1 MVEQRNMTLSEAIT
15 TFLATLPPDQKQ
27 VSQQELGKFI
37 RWYGGDRSISELNA
51 KEISDYG
58 ENISSFV
65 TDPVK
70 KLEPVRS
77 FLSFAK
83 KKKLIETSLAPHL
96 RVSKAKQG
104 KQTKGATHEVT
115 TITLTAEGHA
125 AMQVELAAL
134 KSERPLITEQIR
146 HAAADKDFREN
157 APLEAA
163 RERQGQIE
171 AQIRELE
178 ATLQRAVIIEEQ
190 SNKEEASLTIGIGC
204 TVSLRELSSN
214 EQSCY
219 LLVSPSEA
227 NPAQGKLSIASPT
240 GVALVNQA
248 VGTIIEVN
256 APAGILK
263 YQIEEIQSW

>member
-1 MVEQRNMTLSEAIT
+1 MAEQQNLTLTEAIT
-15 TFLATLPPDQKQ
+15 AFLATLPPDQKQ
-27 VSQQELGKFI
+27 VSQRELSKFI
-37 RWYGGDRSISELNA
+37 RWYGGERAISELNA

-65 TDPVK
+65 TNPVK

-83 KKKLIETSLAPHL
+83 KKKLIEISLAPHL

-104 KQTKGATHEVT
+104 KQAKGASQEVV

-125 AMQVELAAL
+125 AMQSELEAL
-134 KSERPLITEQIR
+134 KNERPLITEQIR

-178 ATLQRAVIIEEQ
+178 ATLKRSVIIEEQ
-190 SNKEEASLTIGIGC
+190 GNREEASPTIGIGC
-204 TVSLRELSSN
+204 TVSLRDLGTNELDRKS
-214 EQSCY
+214 
-219 LLVSPSEA
+219 V
-227 NPAQGKLSIASPT
+227 
-240 GVALVNQA
+240 V
-248 VGTIIEVN
+248 
-256 APAGILK
+256 
-263 YQIEEIQSW
+263 